1 MIQIAVCGPADCT
14 EDEWVT
20 AHEIGVA
27 LASHGA
33 TVICGG
39 YGGVMA
45 AVAAGA
51 RSAGGL
57 VVGILSGPDR
67 EGAGPDLSVVLP
79 TGMGQARNMLIV
91 NAADAVIIV
100 GGSWGTLSEL
110 AMAARTGRVPV
121 IQLGGWHI
129 LDQGEQRIPAVL
141 QATTP
146 AEAIKLT
153 GLFPT

>member
-14 EDEWVT
+14 DDEWIT
-20 AHEIGVA
+20 AHEIGAA

-91 NAADAVIIV
+91 NAADAVIVV

-110 AMAARTGRVPV
+110 AMAVRAGRVPV
-121 IQLGGWHI
+121 VQVGGWYL
-129 LDQGEQRIPAVL
+129 LDQIKQQIPGVV
-141 QATTP
+141 QAATP
-146 AEAIKLT
+146 AEAIELT
-153 GLFPT
+153 GLFPS